1 MNLYNFK
8 DIRIEGALSSSDRVQ
23 LATHRAE
30 LVAIAVGT
38 LGDPVFTMHLVVA
51 SPSGIGTFFVAVRI
65 TCLSF
70 ICESN
75 HVGKARSP
83 L

>member
-51 SPSGIGTFFVAVRI
+51 SPSGIGTFFGAVRKY
-65 TCLSF
+65 
-70 ICESN
+70 
-75 HVGKARSP
+75 V
-83 L
+83 